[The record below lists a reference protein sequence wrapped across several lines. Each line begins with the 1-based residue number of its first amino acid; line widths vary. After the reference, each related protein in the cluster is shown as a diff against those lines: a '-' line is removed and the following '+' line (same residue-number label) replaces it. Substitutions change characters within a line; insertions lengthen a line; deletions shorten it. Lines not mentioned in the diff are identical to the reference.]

1 MENCSENSKNILIIL
16 KFFQIIFLKIWI
28 SLPFFSFSLSPL
40 FSLFSLAAGAT
51 ERRRSEA
58 DQKSKHNKNRKRKIW
73 RNWKICDL
81 FYSNSSENDIKLVH
95 LNNRIRFYRIYRPIL
110 CDLFIQSDS
119 EWKQRNSSKFRES
132 FFLLNKSN

>member
-51 ERRRSEA
+51 ERREAIRNQNTTKTEREKSEE
-58 DQKSKHNKNRKRKIW
+58 
-73 RNWKICDL
+73 
-81 FYSNSSENDIKLVH
+81 SEKFV
-95 LNNRIRFYRIYRPIL
+95 IYY
-110 CDLFIQSDS
+110 IQI
-119 EWKQRNSSKFRES
+119 QVI
-132 FFLLNKSN
+132 